1 MTAAIQSQAM
11 LSAVFSA
18 LADPTRRRILER
30 LKKGEATVGELAEP
44 LEMSWPAVTKH
55 LRILENSGLLDRRVE
70 GRTHHMALNAAP
82 MAQASKWLEEHRQFW
97 EKSLD
102 GLAAYLEDGEEKSPP
117 KKKRRTTKS
126 KKKR

>member
-82 MAQASKWLEEHRQFW
+82 MAQASKWMEEHRQFW